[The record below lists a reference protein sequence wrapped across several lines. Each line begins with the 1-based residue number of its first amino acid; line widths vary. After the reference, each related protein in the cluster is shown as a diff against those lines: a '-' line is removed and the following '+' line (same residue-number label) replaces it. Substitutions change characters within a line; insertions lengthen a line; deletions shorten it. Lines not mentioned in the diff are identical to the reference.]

1 VRNQVIS
8 GEISCM
14 KEEHRSLTMLGKIEE
29 QRFKQNEQD
38 VALLKERVEV
48 LLAEHQEV
56 VQTGD

>member
-1 VRNQVIS
+1 
-8 GEISCM
+8 M

-56 VQTGD
+56 VQNGD